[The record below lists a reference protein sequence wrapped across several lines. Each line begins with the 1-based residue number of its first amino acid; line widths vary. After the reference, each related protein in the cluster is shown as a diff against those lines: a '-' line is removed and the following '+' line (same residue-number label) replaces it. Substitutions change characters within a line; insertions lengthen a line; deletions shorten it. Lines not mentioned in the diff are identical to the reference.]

1 MGLLVNCLA
10 VVFST
15 IIAICG
21 VSYFVREKNAGGL
34 RYFLLIMG
42 FFGALWSG
50 GYGIMGF
57 TETSESAAVFRAI
70 GLVGVVGF
78 MMTEALMIAYM
89 VGLPKWLYR
98 SYAAIFGIF
107 AAVDLCFFIPD
118 YHEFVRIDGRMCYY
132 STNSIG
138 RVVHSAFLAFITVTM
153 LGIAIIWVHKDKPTR
168 QAYYVKA
175 AILSNFAILFSIIP
189 DTILPM
195 LGKPS
200 FPSSAYG
207 MFLTYMI
214 TWFWATRFNAFSI
227 TVGNLSQYIYES
239 ANTAILIFD
248 EHLRLFLVNKYGREL
263 LGIKKIE
270 NQKLSEL
277 FQSTEEETE
286 RLLDVILQDNKGV
299 KELISTHGEIS
310 CSLNFS
316 VARDFHDDPY
326 CIVCFVYDLT
336 KEKNMLQE
344 LVRANEAKSQF
355 LANMSHEIRTPING
369 ILGMD
374 NMLLKECKD
383 EGLRE
388 YAKNIQSAGQSLL
401 SIINDILDISKIE
414 SGKLE
419 ILPIKYE
426 LFSILNDCYNLTK
439 AKLEEKPL
447 EFVIQVNENLPSCL
461 YGDEVRIRQ
470 IINNFLSN
478 AVKYTKQGKVTFCLD
493 YEQKSSEQILLIISV
508 SDTGIGIKEEDLG
521 KLFTSFTR
529 IEEKRNRNIEGTGLG
544 LNLTKNLVDLMG
556 GEVLVE
562 STYGKGSCFTAKIP
576 QKVVDAT
583 PMGDFGKRYQQY
595 LRSSDSDSLTFSAP
609 DAKILVVDDVD
620 MNLKVVKG
628 LLKETKIQ
636 IDTAVSGRE
645 CLECAEKK
653 RYDVIFLDHMMP
665 EMDGIETLQN
675 MKLLTDNPNRE
686 VPVIMLTANAIV
698 GAKEEYMQA
707 GFTDYLTKPIQETE
721 LLEMLLK
728 YLPKEL
734 VCEEREITGSKDTMQ
749 TELTEHSEGAGTEVH
764 TEEAGTAENMEE
776 TGSLGHAE
784 EAGTAE
790 NCDIVDASGTARND
804 DMTQMGMMQ
813 RLESLEGLDVKT
825 GLSYCMNEEDFY
837 VEMLGEYLKSDKVS
851 KLEQFFVTEDWD
863 NYRTIVHALK
873 STSLT
878 IGAVHL
884 SEEAKALEMA
894 AKDKDAS
901 FIRANHKTVLDE
913 YIELMTGI
921 REILKTDK

>member
-1 MGLLVNCLA
+1 MG
-10 VVFST
+10 
-15 IIAICG
+15 I
-21 VSYFVREKNAGGL
+21 
-34 RYFLLIMG
+34 
-42 FFGALWSG
+42 
-50 GYGIMGF
+50 
-57 TETSESAAVFRAI
+57 
-70 GLVGVVGF
+70 
-78 MMTEALMIAYM
+78 
-89 VGLPKWLYR
+89 
-98 SYAAIFGIF
+98 
-107 AAVDLCFFIPD
+107 
-118 YHEFVRIDGRMCYY
+118 
-132 STNSIG
+132 
-138 RVVHSAFLAFITVTM
+138 
-153 LGIAIIWVHKDKPTR
+153 
-168 QAYYVKA
+168 
-175 AILSNFAILFSIIP
+175 
-189 DTILPM
+189 
-195 LGKPS
+195 
-200 FPSSAYG
+200 
-207 MFLTYMI
+207 
-214 TWFWATRFNAFSI
+214 
-227 TVGNLSQYIYES
+227 
-239 ANTAILIFD
+239 
-248 EHLRLFLVNKYGREL
+248 NKV
-263 LGIKKIE
+263 E

-277 FQSTEEETE
+277 FQSTEEEAD
-286 RLLDVILQDNKGV
+286 RLFAGVLKDNKGV
-299 KELISTHGEIS
+299 AELVSAHGEVS

-316 VARDFHDDPY
+316 VAKDFHEDPY

-336 KEKNMLQE
+336 KEKNMLEQ

-374 NMLLKECKD
+374 NMILKECKD

-439 AKLEEKPL
+439 AKLQEKPL
-447 EFVIQVNENLPSCL
+447 EFEIQVNENLPSWL

-493 YEQKSSEQILLIISV
+493 YEQKSGEQILLIISV
-508 SDTGIGIKEEDLG
+508 ADTGIGIKEEDLG

-562 STYGKGSCFTAKIP
+562 STYGKGSCFTARIP
-576 QKVVDAT
+576 QKIVDAT
-583 PMGDFGKRYQQY
+583 PMGDFSRRYQQY
-595 LRSSDSDSLTFSAP
+595 LSSSDDDTLSFSAP
-609 DAKILVVDDVD
+609 EAKILVVDDVE

-636 IDTAVSGRE
+636 IDTAASGGQ
-645 CLECAEKK
+645 CLERVKTT

-675 MKLLTDNPNRE
+675 MKLLTDNLNGE

-707 GFTDYLTKPIQETE
+707 GFTNYLTKPIQETE

-728 YLPKEL
+728 YLPEEL
-734 VCEEREITGSKDTMQ
+734 VCESEEMKTSDDAVQPEATANIEEAVTAEHME
-749 TELTEHSEGAGTEVH
+749 ELGTEEPGMAV
-764 TEEAGTAENMEE
+764 
-776 TGSLGHAE
+776 
-784 EAGTAE
+784 
-790 NCDIVDASGTARND
+790 DIYKSE
-804 DMTQMGMMQ
+804 MGRMQ
-813 RLESLEGLDVKT
+813 QLEKLEGMDIQT
-825 GLSYCMNEEDFY
+825 GLSYCMNDEDFY
-837 VEMLGEYLKSDKVS
+837 VEMLGEYLKSDKMS
-851 KLEQFFVTEDWD
+851 KLERFFTDEDWD
-863 NYRTIVHALK
+863 NYRTLVHALK

-884 SEEAKALEMA
+884 SGEAKALEMA
-894 AKDKDAS
+894 AKDGDADY
-901 FIRANHKTVLDE
+901 IRSHHKVALDE
-913 YIELMTGI
+913 YIELMGRI
-921 REILKTDK
+921 REILEPDK

>member
-1 MGLLVNCLA
+1 MGLFVNCLA

-15 IIAICG
+15 ITAICG
-21 VSYFVREKNAGGL
+21 ISYFMREKNAGSL
-34 RYFLLIMG
+34 RYFMLIMG

-57 TETSESAAVFRAI
+57 TETSEGAAVFRAI
-70 GLVGVVGF
+70 GVVGIAGF
-78 MMTEALMIAYM
+78 MMTEALMVAYM
-89 VGLPKWLYR
+89 IELPKGLFR
-98 SYAAIFGIF
+98 IYASVFGIF
-107 AAVDLCFFIPD
+107 AAVDLLFFIPD

-138 RVVHSAFLAFITVTM
+138 RAVHSAFLAFIAVTM
-153 LGIAIIWVHKDKPTR
+153 LVIAIVWVRKEKHTR
-168 QAYYVKA
+168 QVYYVRA

-189 DTILPM
+189 DTILPL

-248 EHLRLFLVNKYGREL
+248 EHFQLFLVNKYGREL
-263 LGIKKIE
+263 LGINKVE

-277 FQSTEEETE
+277 FQSTEEEAD
-286 RLLDVILQDNKGV
+286 RLFAGVLKDNKGV
-299 KELISTHGEIS
+299 AELVSAHGEVS

-316 VARDFHDDPY
+316 VAKDFHEDPY

-336 KEKNMLQE
+336 KEKNMLEQ

-374 NMLLKECKD
+374 NMILKECKD

-439 AKLEEKPL
+439 AKLQEKPL
-447 EFVIQVNENLPSCL
+447 EFEIQVNENLPSWL

-493 YEQKSSEQILLIISV
+493 YEQKSGEQILLIISV
-508 SDTGIGIKEEDLG
+508 ADTGIGIKEEDLG

-562 STYGKGSCFTAKIP
+562 STYGKGSCFTARIP
-576 QKVVDAT
+576 QKIVDAT
-583 PMGDFGKRYQQY
+583 PMGDFSRRYQQY
-595 LRSSDSDSLTFSAP
+595 LSSSDDDTLSFSAP
-609 DAKILVVDDVD
+609 EAKILVVDDVE

-636 IDTAVSGRE
+636 IDTAASGGQ
-645 CLECAEKK
+645 CLERVKTT

-675 MKLLTDNPNRE
+675 MKLLTDNLNGE

-707 GFTDYLTKPIQETE
+707 GFTNYLTKPIQETE

-728 YLPKEL
+728 YLPEEL
-734 VCEEREITGSKDTMQ
+734 VCESEEMKTSDDAVQPEATANIEEAVTAEHME
-749 TELTEHSEGAGTEVH
+749 ELGTEEPGMAV
-764 TEEAGTAENMEE
+764 
-776 TGSLGHAE
+776 
-784 EAGTAE
+784 
-790 NCDIVDASGTARND
+790 DIYKSE
-804 DMTQMGMMQ
+804 MGRMQ
-813 RLESLEGLDVKT
+813 QLEKLEGMDIQT
-825 GLSYCMNEEDFY
+825 GLSYCMNDEDFY
-837 VEMLGEYLKSDKVS
+837 VEMLGEYLKSDKMS
-851 KLEQFFVTEDWD
+851 KLERFFSDEDWD
-863 NYRTIVHALK
+863 NYRTLVHALK

-884 SEEAKALEMA
+884 SGEAKALEMA
-894 AKDKDAS
+894 AKDGDADY
-901 FIRANHKTVLDE
+901 IRSHHKVVLDE
-913 YIELMTGI
+913 YIELMGRI
-921 REILKTDK
+921 REILEPDK

>member
-1 MGLLVNCLA
+1 MGLFVNCLA

-21 VSYFVREKNAGGL
+21 ISYFIREKNAGSL
-34 RYFLLIMG
+34 RYFILIMG

-57 TETSESAAVFRAI
+57 AESSEDAAVFRAI
-70 GLVGVVGF
+70 GLIGIAGF
-78 MMTEALMIAYM
+78 MMAEALMVAYM
-89 VGLPKWLYR
+89 SELPKRLFR
-98 SYAAIFGIF
+98 IYASVFGIF
-107 AAVDLCFFIPD
+107 AAVDLLFFIPD
-118 YHEFVRIDGRMCYY
+118 YHEFVRINGRMCYY

-138 RVVHSAFLAFITVTM
+138 RAVHNAFLAFIAVTM
-153 LGIAIIWVHKDKPTR
+153 IFIAIVWVHKEKPTR
-168 QAYYVKA
+168 QVYYVRA
-175 AILSNFAILFSIIP
+175 AILSNLTILVSIIP
-189 DTILPM
+189 DTILPL

-239 ANTAILIFD
+239 ANTAILILD
-248 EHLRLFLVNKYGREL
+248 EHFRLFLVNKYGREL
-263 LGIKKIE
+263 LGIHKIE

-277 FQSTEEETE
+277 FQSSEEEAD
-286 RLLDVILQDNKGV
+286 RLLAGVLRDNKGV
-299 KELISTHGEIS
+299 AELVSVHGEVS

-316 VARDFHDDPY
+316 VARDFHEDPY

-336 KEKNMLQE
+336 KEKNMLEQ

-374 NMLLKECKD
+374 SMLLKECKD
-383 EGLRE
+383 EVLRE

-439 AKLEEKPL
+439 AKLQEKPL
-447 EFVIQVNENLPSCL
+447 EFEIRVNENLPSWL

-493 YEQKSSEQILLIISV
+493 YEQKSDEQIRLVISV
-508 SDTGIGIKEEDLG
+508 ADTGIGIREEDLG

-544 LNLTKNLVDLMG
+544 LSLTKNLVDLMG
-556 GEVLVE
+556 GEVIVE
-562 STYGKGSCFTAKIP
+562 STYGRGSCFTARIP
-576 QKVVDAT
+576 QKIVDAT
-583 PMGDFGKRYQQY
+583 PMGDFSRRYQQY
-595 LRSSDSDSLTFSAP
+595 LSSSDDDTLSFSAP
-609 DAKILVVDDVD
+609 EAKILVVDDVE

-628 LLKETKIQ
+628 LLKETQIQ
-636 IDTAVSGRE
+636 IDTAASGRQ
-645 CLECAEKK
+645 CLERVKTT

-675 MKLLTDNPNRE
+675 MKLLKDNLNRE

-698 GAKEEYMQA
+698 GAKEEYIQA

-721 LLEMLLK
+721 LLAMLVK
-728 YLPKEL
+728 YLP
-734 VCEEREITGSKDTMQ
+734 EEHMEVP
-749 TELTEHSEGAGTEVH
+749 GTEEHMEVPE
-764 TEEAGTAENMEE
+764 TEEHMEVPGTEEHMEVPG
-776 TGSLGHAE
+776 TE
-784 EAGTAE
+784 EPGMA
-790 NCDIVDASGTARND
+790 VDTRKSEMSR
-804 DMTQMGMMQ
+804 MQ
-813 RLESLEGLDVKT
+813 QLEKLEGIDIRT
-825 GLSYCMNEEDFY
+825 GLLYCMNDEDFY
-837 VEMLGEYLKSDKVS
+837 VEMLGEYLESDLMLE
-851 KLEQFFVTEDWD
+851 LEQVFSDEDWG
-863 NYRTIVHALK
+863 NYRTLVHALK

-884 SEEAKALEMA
+884 SGQAKELETA
-894 AKDKDAS
+894 AKNGDADY
-901 FIRANHKTVLDE
+901 IRSHHKAVLEE
-913 YIELMTGI
+913 YSELIGGI
-921 REILKTDK
+921 REILDLFLC